1 MLAVLQTGSA
11 NLGGNC
17 DYNGFFSRGTS
28 LKQPPTRLF
37 IHIGLAACFVLGLA
51 NAIGWV
57 FDLPVLLSLFARLP
71 KMVPATSLLVLASA
85 SSLWLQVQRPADARM
100 AGMLGIF
107 VCCLAS
113 FMLACH
119 LIGVAP
125 PPFVLSRP
133 GAQSAVSFSSPITAA
148 MFSGLGISLAGLARE
163 RHVTLAQLA
172 AMAVLL
178 LSVLNLAG
186 YFFEETLLYQVL
198 PGKGVS
204 LPTTAAAILLASVAL
219 LLRPSQGIMTVIAGA
234 SPSARIARRLL
245 VSALAVPVLL
255 AACAVAALDSGLSD
269 AATLL
274 PLLAWGTIVLLAL
287 LIWRFAV
294 RLYEIDVART
304 RAEQELQGALQQ
316 LRDERDRKDVFLAT
330 LAHELRNPLAPI
342 QSAAEVL
349 HHMRDPDKVRLD
361 KVSSMILRQV
371 DNMVNLVD
379 DLMDVS
385 RIGRGQLVLDFAPVD
400 VRMAITDAVEQ
411 VRPAIERKGHVCRLD
426 LLPEPAMVL
435 GEHKRLV
442 QVIANLLANAVKYT
456 PEGGVLAVEL
466 KADARE
472 VKIAVR
478 DNGAGIDAALLPKV
492 FETFTQAAL
501 TPDRREGGLG
511 LGLALVKRLTE
522 LHGGRVFAESAG
534 AGAGSTF
541 WVLLP
546 HQQVQHAAP
555 GHAGLSPHLR

>member
-1 MLAVLQTGSA
+1 MPARL
-11 NLGGNC
+11 
-17 DYNGFFSRGTS
+17 RGTR
-28 LKQPPTRLF
+28 TRLDGNYGYNAIFTHGTAVEQAPTNLF
-37 IHIGLAACFVLGLA
+37 IRIGLVACFVLGLA
-51 NAIGWV
+51 NAIGWLGD
-57 FDLPVLLSLFARLP
+57 FPVLVSLFTHTP
-71 KMVPATSLLVLASA
+71 KMVPATTLLLLTSA
-85 SSLWLQVQRPADARM
+85 SSLWLQAERRASGRI
-100 AGMLGIF
+100 AGTLGVF
-107 VCCLAS
+107 VCGVAS

-119 LIGVAP
+119 LIDAAP
-125 PPFVLSRP
+125 PPFTLSRP
-133 GAQSAVSFSSPITAA
+133 GAQSAFSFSSPVTSAL
-148 MFSGLGISLAGLARE
+148 FSALGIALAGLARG
-163 RHVTLAQLA
+163 RHVTLAQLT

-178 LSVLNLAG
+178 LSVLNLGG
-186 YFFEETLLYQVL
+186 YVFEETLLYQVL
-198 PGKGVS
+198 PGKGIS
-204 LPTTAAAILLASVAL
+204 LPTTMATILLASVAL
-219 LLRPSQGIMTVIAGA
+219 LLRPTQGIMTVIAGA

-245 VSALAVPVLL
+245 ASALAVPVLL
-255 AACAVAALDSGLSD
+255 AACAVTALDTGLSD

-349 HHMRDPDKVRLD
+349 HHMREPDKARLD

-385 RIGRGQLVLDFAPVD
+385 RIGRGQLVLDLRPMDMRA
-400 VRMAITDAVEQ
+400 AITDAVEQ
-411 VRPAIERKGHVCRLD
+411 IRPAIERKEHVCRLD
-426 LLPEPAMVL
+426 LLPEPVLVL

-442 QVIANLLANAVKYT
+442 QVIANLLVNAVKYT
-456 PEGGVLAVEL
+456 PQGGLLAIAL
-466 KADARE
+466 TADAKE
-472 VKIAVR
+472 VRIAVK
-478 DNGAGIDAALLPKV
+478 DNGVGMDAALLQRV
-492 FETFTQAAL
+492 FDTFTQAEL

-534 AGAGSTF
+534 AGSGSTF
-541 WVLLP
+541 WVVVP
-546 HQQVQHAAP
+546 RVGAAP
-555 GHAGLSPHLR
+555 IV

>member
-1 MLAVLQTGSA
+1 
-11 NLGGNC
+11 
-17 DYNGFFSRGTS
+17 
-28 LKQPPTRLF
+28 
-37 IHIGLAACFVLGLA
+37 
-51 NAIGWV
+51 
-57 FDLPVLLSLFARLP
+57 
-71 KMVPATSLLVLASA
+71 
-85 SSLWLQVQRPADARM
+85 
-100 AGMLGIF
+100 
-107 VCCLAS
+107 
-113 FMLACH
+113 
-119 LIGVAP
+119 
-125 PPFVLSRP
+125 
-133 GAQSAVSFSSPITAA
+133 
-148 MFSGLGISLAGLARE
+148 
-163 RHVTLAQLA
+163 
-172 AMAVLL
+172 MAVLL

-255 AACAVAALDSGLSD
+255 AACAVAALDTGISD

-304 RAEQELQGALQQ
+304 LAELELQGALQQ

-349 HHMRDPDKVRLD
+349 HHMRDPDKARLD

-385 RIGRGQLVLDFAPVD
+385 RIGRGQLVLEFAPVD

-411 VRPAIERKGHVCRLD
+411 LRPAIERKGHVCRLD
-426 LLPEPAMVL
+426 LLPEPVMVL

-466 KADARE
+466 MADARE
-472 VKIAVR
+472 VRIAVR
-478 DNGAGIDAALLPKV
+478 DNGVGIEAELLPKV

-541 WVLLP
+541 WVVVPRVDALA
-546 HQQVQHAAP
+546 V
-555 GHAGLSPHLR
+555 